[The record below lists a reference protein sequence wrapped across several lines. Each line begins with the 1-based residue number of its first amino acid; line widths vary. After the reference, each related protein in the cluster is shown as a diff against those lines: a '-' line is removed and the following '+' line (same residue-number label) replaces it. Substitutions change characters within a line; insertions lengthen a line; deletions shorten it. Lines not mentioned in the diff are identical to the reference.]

1 MNAIQPF
8 ASKVPYMGAV
18 GNHECGGAN
27 LQHYARRFGGLQEA
41 AKNSNAKTAGSTAK
55 GDALWYSWDSGL
67 VHYIAINSEVWD
79 GPNMTAYP
87 GSGNCV
93 WSAWTL
99 FPAFAHSLS
108 F

>member
-41 AKNSNAKTAGSTAK
+41 AKNSIRACFALNAPPCER
-55 GDALWYSWDSGL
+55 
-67 VHYIAINSEVWD
+67 V
-79 GPNMTAYP
+79 
-87 GSGNCV
+87 
-93 WSAWTL
+93 
-99 FPAFAHSLS
+99 
-108 F
+108 